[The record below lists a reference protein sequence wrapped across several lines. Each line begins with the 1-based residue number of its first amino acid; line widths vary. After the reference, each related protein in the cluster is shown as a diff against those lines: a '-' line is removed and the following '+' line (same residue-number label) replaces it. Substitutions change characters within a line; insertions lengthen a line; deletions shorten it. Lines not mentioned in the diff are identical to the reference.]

1 MDSSAG
7 TTLKSLDRS
16 NPYESNEIAIKEMN
30 QISFNDDSRQS
41 DNLIIIQDP
50 EESSFDMTN
59 PDSVREYILQ
69 VRSRLEQLNQV
80 TSLTCRKRKVL
91 WSSTIMWRMRS
102 TNMNK
107 LRRMHYFKWKH
118 SAWWQS
124 ISSSL
129 WEWKPHFQKSSIQ
142 IVFEMSE
149 ECKEHCSN
157 FEETPFRNEYELVW
171 NLEWCT
177 SEWKQNWLL
186 CSSNNKRWRD
196 CKWTKH
202 FILGIKP

>member
-91 WSSTIMWRMRS
+91 
-102 TNMNK
+102 
-107 LRRMHYFKWKH
+107 
-118 SAWWQS
+118 
-124 ISSSL
+124 
-129 WEWKPHFQKSSIQ
+129 
-142 IVFEMSE
+142 
-149 ECKEHCSN
+149 
-157 FEETPFRNEYELVW
+157 
-171 NLEWCT
+171 
-177 SEWKQNWLL
+177 
-186 CSSNNKRWRD
+186 
-196 CKWTKH
+196 
-202 FILGIKP
+202 